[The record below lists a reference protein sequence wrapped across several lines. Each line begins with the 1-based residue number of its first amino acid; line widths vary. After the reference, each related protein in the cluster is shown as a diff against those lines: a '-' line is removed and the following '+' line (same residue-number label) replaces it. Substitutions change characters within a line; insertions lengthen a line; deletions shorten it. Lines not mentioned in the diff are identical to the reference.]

1 MIKHTKTMTKE
12 EISEL
17 VERAKFEIE
26 RNVMMGAL
34 EPESDY
40 FKAYALGICDML
52 FIQEELDGA
61 TLTALAG
68 HLLEAIDEFFEE
80 DTENE

>member
-1 MIKHTKTMTKE
+1 MSKHTKTMTKE

-17 VERAKFEIE
+17 VERAKFEIA

-34 EPESDY
+34 VPDTDY

-52 FIQEELDGA
+52 FIQEELDGN
-61 TLTALAG
+61 TLTEIAER
-68 HLLEAIDEFFEE
+68 LLEVIEDFEE

>member
-1 MIKHTKTMTKE
+1 MSKHTKTMTKE

-17 VERAKFEIE
+17 VEHAKFEIA

-34 EPESDY
+34 VPDTDC

-52 FIQEELDGA
+52 FIQEELDGN
-61 TLTALAG
+61 TLTEIAEQ
-68 HLLEAIDEFFEE
+68 LLEVIEDFEE
-80 DTENE
+80 DTDNE

>member
-1 MIKHTKTMTKE
+1 MNERTKTMTEE
-12 EISEL
+12 EIIEL
-17 VERAKFEIE
+17 VERATFEIA

-34 EPESDY
+34 EPGSDY

-61 TLTALAG
+61 TLTTLAN
-68 HLLEAIDEFFEE
+68 HLLVAIDEFFEE